1 MVYLSGVP
9 FHPGS
14 RGCGPLGESYQQPEM
29 PLVSCL
35 VHISQLLPKSSQHKV
50 LLLCLGVSRADLGL
64 PGLSQSSALLPYP
77 TSAAAPGGLSTRGTA
92 DAQWGLPP
100 FQCQSHSVLCTEAGR
115 APSPVLHRVGTVLS
129 PVRCRVPLSDQ
140 SLDLELPGAC
150 A

>member
-1 MVYLSGVP
+1 MIMVYLSGVP

-29 PLVSCL
+29 PLVPCL

-77 TSAAAPGGLSTRGTA
+77 TSAAAPGGLSTPKLWDCRCPVGSPA
-92 DAQWGLPP
+92 FPVSEPLRAV
-100 FQCQSHSVLCTEAGR
+100 HRGR
-115 APSPVLHRVGTVLS
+115 ACPQPCPAPSWHRF
-129 PVRCRVPLSDQ
+129 VP
-140 SLDLELPGAC
+140 C
-150 A
+150 ALQGPSQ